1 VIVLDSS
8 VILASIFA
16 ETGGDDILDRL
27 QDAAMLSV
35 NVTEVISKLTEKG
48 WSFDEA
54 VADFGTYGLDVIDFD
69 AELAIDAGRLHA
81 PTRGAGLSLGD
92 RACLALA
99 RRENAVALTTD
110 RKWADL
116 DLGCQIELIR

>member
-1 VIVLDSS
+1 MIVLDSS

-16 ETGGDDILDRL
+16 EAGGDDILDRL

-54 VADFGTYGLDVIDFD
+54 VAAFGTYGIDIVDFD
-69 AELAIDAGRLHA
+69 AELAIDAGRLHM
-81 PTRGAGLSLGD
+81 PTRGSGLSLGD

-116 DLGCQIELIR
+116 HLGCHIELIR